1 MRNRFC
7 NKIKSLFTANPYTIE
22 RENGPV
28 LYAYDDKTQK
38 RTFLT
43 SDHTNS
49 DKSLIIH
56 NNKRQELIHI
66 CIDGGLIEYGLE
78 DYVGDGQTRG
88 RCDCMIFS
96 DSHLILIEF
105 KMDMNPETSDKGRWR
120 NFSQGMAQ
128 IKDFYLYLKDRFAE
142 TQEDLQ
148 TFYPETNIIP
158 TVCMKYEPESHPKRN
173 VQRNNEKEKFRM
185 ATKLKIR
192 IFHQYSFE

>member
-43 SDHTNS
+43 ADHTNS

-56 NNKRQELIHI
+56 NNKRQDLIH
-66 CIDGGLIEYGLE
+66 
-78 DYVGDGQTRG
+78 
-88 RCDCMIFS
+88 
-96 DSHLILIEF
+96 
-105 KMDMNPETSDKGRWR
+105 
-120 NFSQGMAQ
+120 
-128 IKDFYLYLKDRFAE
+128 
-142 TQEDLQ
+142 Q

-158 TVCMKYEPESHPKRN
+158 TVCMKYKPESHPKRN